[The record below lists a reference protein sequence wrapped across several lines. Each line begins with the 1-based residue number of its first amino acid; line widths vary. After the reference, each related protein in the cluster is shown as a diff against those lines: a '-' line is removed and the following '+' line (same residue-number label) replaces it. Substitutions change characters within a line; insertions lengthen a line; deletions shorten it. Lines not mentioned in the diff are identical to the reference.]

1 MKITHLVKTT
11 AGLLTLFFLISTIS
25 FGQTSAV
32 TGTVMNENGELLP
45 GVTVKATNVQSKESF
60 TTVTNEKGLFSFPS
74 LKVGNNYSLHASYV
88 GYEMNESSTVSP
100 TQNGNNSVLIRLQP
114 SNNALNEVVVIG
126 YGTQKRETVTGAIS
140 TVRAKDFNTGQIN
153 DPIMLIAGKVPGLS
167 LSNTSRS
174 DPNAGPDFALRG
186 PSTAT
191 GNGSQPLVVIDG
203 VPGGDL
209 QTIAP
214 NDIASIDVLKDGSAA
229 SIYGSR
235 ATGGVIIVT
244 TKKGR
249 AGDVKV
255 NYSGYVTTSTIAKK
269 YDVLSAQQYKDLGER
284 LKQQSSSVIIDDQG
298 GNTNWFN
305 AVTRTPISHSH
316 NLSISGGNDKTT
328 YYGSVNYRN
337 FQGIDLRS
345 NREFVNGTFR
355 LNTKALNDKFEFGVL
370 VANSFD
376 TKDFAN
382 YGAIAHS
389 LDQNPTYKI
398 YNDNG
403 TFYQHDDPTG
413 FHLMWNPVANIY
425 QNTYNNKEKR
435 FLGTVN
441 AAYHIL
447 PTLTVNV
454 TYSLTKEDF
463 LNGSFSDIDEYFQ
476 LINGTNGQASRSEN
490 NTTNNVLETT
500 LSYDKIFGDH
510 HLNVVAGYSYQDI
523 FDEGFSAGN
532 NNFLTNVYGYNN
544 LGAGNALYS
553 LDPAFNRNGLFALG
567 SYADERTILAFF
579 GRAIYDY
586 KQKYLLNVSIRREG
600 ASVLGVDNKWGNFP
614 GVSAGW
620 VLSKE
625 DFLANSDVIKFLKLR
640 VGYGVTGNQNALNPY
655 QSLATIGAV
664 FGGTQ
669 AAYLGTPDNGRWVI
683 GYAPTINANPLLRW
697 ETNYETNIGVDFNLL
712 KDGWL
717 SGSLDFYDKRIKDLI
732 GNYPAQLPSQILPY
746 IFANAGKMDNKGV
759 ELLLNAKLV
768 NSKQFTWNLI
778 ATAAYNQNK
787 VISIS
792 NDQFHGSAVDITRV
806 AEDVFIQ
813 RLAPGEPL
821 AEFYGPVFDK
831 ISDNGKWRFISKDG
845 KSVSLNDLGPEDYQ
859 YLGNSIPKYTYGLTN
874 NFNIGR
880 FDVSLL
886 LKGAAGFKAVNAKR
900 MFHENL
906 NYYSRNNLF
915 TSALNSMLNDAPKF
929 SSYYVEDGSYLKV
942 ENLNVGY
949 TLQVKNSSYLQSV
962 HFYVTASNLFTLTG
976 FSGTD
981 PELQINYYPPD
992 LSQETDNG
1000 PGLESNYSYYP
1011 STTVFTF
1018 GVDINF

>member
-1 MKITHLVKTT
+1 MKTT
-11 AGLLTLFFLISTIS
+11 FFKGKMFWLLAILFACTIS
-25 FGQTSAV
+25 ATAQNTAIV
-32 TGTVMNENGELLP
+32 TGTVMNENGELLQ
-45 GVTVKATNVQSKESF
+45 GVTVNATSTQTKESF
-60 TTVTNEKGLFSFPS
+60 TEVTNEKGLFTFSKLS
-74 LKVGNNYSLHASYV
+74 AGRTYTLTASYV
-88 GYEMNESSTVSP
+88 GYDNNVTTVSP
-100 TQNGNNSVLIRLQP
+100 GESGSNSVLIRLQP

-126 YGTQKRETVTGAIS
+126 YGTQKRETVTGAIT
-140 TVRAKDFNTGQIN
+140 TVRAKDFNSGQIS
-153 DPIMLIAGKVPGLS
+153 DPMMLIAGKVPGLS
-167 LSNTSRS
+167 LSNTNRS
-174 DPNAGPDFALRG
+174 DPNAGADFALRG

-209 QTIAP
+209 NTIAP
-214 NDIASIDVLKDGSAA
+214 GDIASYDVLKDGSAA
-229 SIYGSR
+229 AIYGSR

-249 AGDVKV
+249 AGAVQV

-269 YDVLSAQQYKDLGER
+269 YDVLSAQQYKDLGNK
-284 LKQQSSSVIIDDQG
+284 LQQQGSSVIIDDQG

-355 LNTKALNDKFEFGVL
+355 LNTKALNDKFEFGLL
-370 VANSFD
+370 VVNSFD

-403 TFYQHDDPTG
+403 TFFQHDDPTG

-447 PTLTVNV
+447 PTLTANV

-463 LNGSFSDIDEYFQ
+463 LNGSFSDIDDYFQ
-476 LINGTNGQASRSEN
+476 LINGTDGQASRSED
-490 NTTNNVLETT
+490 NTTNNILETT
-500 LSYDKIFGDH
+500 LSYDKIFGAH

-523 FDEGFSAGN
+523 FNEGFSAGN
-532 NNFLTNVYGYNN
+532 NNFLTNVYLYNN
-544 LGAGNALYS
+544 LGAGRALYS

-567 SYADERTILAFF
+567 SYADERTILAVF

-586 KQKYLLNVSIRREG
+586 QQKYLLNVSLRREG
-600 ASVLGVDNKWGNFP
+600 ASVLGNNNKWGNFP
-614 GVSAGW
+614 GISAGW

-625 DFLANSDVIKFLKLR
+625 NFLANSDVIKFLKLR
-640 VGYGVTGNQNALNPY
+640 AGYGVTGNQNALIPY

-669 AAYLGTPDNGRWVI
+669 AAYLGTPDNGTWVI
-683 GYAPTINANPLLRW
+683 GYGPTKNANPLLRW

-717 SGSLDFYDKRIKDLI
+717 SGSLDIYDKRIKDLI
-732 GNYPAQLPSQILPY
+732 SYTPAQLPSQILPY
-746 IFANAGKMDNKGV
+746 IFQNAGKMDNKGV
-759 ELLLNAKLV
+759 ELLLNAKLIDG
-768 NSKQFTWNLI
+768 KQFAWNLI

-787 VISIS
+787 VISLS

-813 RLAPGEPL
+813 RLAPGQPL

-831 ISDNGKWRFISKDG
+831 LNNKGKWRFISKDG
-845 KSVSLNDLGPEDYQ
+845 KSISRNQLGPDDYQ

-874 NFNIGR
+874 NFNVGR

-915 TSALNSMLNDAPKF
+915 TSALNTQLNDAPMF

-949 TLQVKNSSYLQSV
+949 TLSVKNSPYIKNV
-962 HFYVTASNLFTLTG
+962 HLYVTASNLLTLTG

-981 PELQINYYPPD
+981 PELQINYYPAD

-1011 STTVFTF
+1011 STRVFTF

>member
-1 MKITHLVKTT
+1 MKTT
-11 AGLLTLFFLISTIS
+11 FFKGKMFWLLAILFACTIS
-25 FGQTSAV
+25 ATAQNTAIV
-32 TGTVMNENGELLP
+32 TGTVMNENGELLQ
-45 GVTVKATNVQSKESF
+45 GVTVNATSTQTKESF
-60 TTVTNEKGLFSFPS
+60 TEVTNEKGLFTFSKLS
-74 LKVGNNYSLHASYV
+74 AGRTYTLTASYV
-88 GYEMNESSTVSP
+88 GYDNNVTTVSP
-100 TQNGNNSVLIRLQP
+100 GESGSNSVLIRLQP

-126 YGTQKRETVTGAIS
+126 YGTQKRETVTGAIT
-140 TVRAKDFNTGQIN
+140 TVRAKDFNSGQIS
-153 DPIMLIAGKVPGLS
+153 DPMMLIAGKVPGLS
-167 LSNTSRS
+167 LSNTNRS
-174 DPNAGPDFALRG
+174 DPNAGADFALRG

-209 QTIAP
+209 NTIAP
-214 NDIASIDVLKDGSAA
+214 GDIASYDVLKDGSAA
-229 SIYGSR
+229 AIYGSR

-249 AGDVKV
+249 AGAVQV

-269 YDVLSAQQYKDLGER
+269 YDVLSAQQYKDLGNK
-284 LKQQSSSVIIDDQG
+284 LQQQGSSVIIDDQG

-355 LNTKALNDKFEFGVL
+355 LNTKALNDKFEFGLL
-370 VANSFD
+370 VVNSFD

-403 TFYQHDDPTG
+403 TFFQHDDPTG

-425 QNTYNNKEKR
+425 QNKYNNKEKR

-447 PTLTVNV
+447 PTLTANV

-463 LNGSFSDIDEYFQ
+463 LNGSFSDIDDYFQ
-476 LINGTNGQASRSEN
+476 LINGTDGQASRSED
-490 NTTNNVLETT
+490 NTTNNILETT
-500 LSYDKIFGDH
+500 LSYDKIFGAH

-523 FDEGFSAGN
+523 FNEGFSAGN
-532 NNFLTNVYGYNN
+532 NNFLTNVYLYNN
-544 LGAGNALYS
+544 LGAGRALYS

-567 SYADERTILAFF
+567 SYADERTILAVF

-586 KQKYLLNVSIRREG
+586 QQKYLLNVSLRREG
-600 ASVLGVDNKWGNFP
+600 ASVLGNNNKWGNFP
-614 GVSAGW
+614 GISAGW

-625 DFLANSDVIKFLKLR
+625 NFLANSDVIKFLKLR
-640 VGYGVTGNQNALNPY
+640 AGYGVTGNQNALIPY

-669 AAYLGTPDNGRWVI
+669 AAYLGTPDNGTWVI
-683 GYAPTINANPLLRW
+683 GYGPTKNANPLLRW

-717 SGSLDFYDKRIKDLI
+717 SGSLDIYDKRIKDLI
-732 GNYPAQLPSQILPY
+732 SYTPAQLPSQILPY
-746 IFANAGKMDNKGV
+746 IFQNAGKMDNKGV
-759 ELLLNAKLV
+759 ELLLNAKLIDG
-768 NSKQFTWNLI
+768 KQFAWNLI

-787 VISIS
+787 VISLS

-813 RLAPGEPL
+813 RLAPGQPL

-831 ISDNGKWRFISKDG
+831 LNNKGKWRFISKDG
-845 KSVSLNDLGPEDYQ
+845 KSISRNQLGPDDYQ

-874 NFNIGR
+874 NFNVGR

-915 TSALNSMLNDAPKF
+915 TSALNTQLNDAPMF

-949 TLQVKNSSYLQSV
+949 TLSVKNSPYIKNV
-962 HFYVTASNLFTLTG
+962 HLYVTASNLLTLTG

-981 PELQINYYPPD
+981 PELQINYYPAD

-1011 STTVFTF
+1011 STRVFTF

>member
-1 MKITHLVKTT
+1 MKTT
-11 AGLLTLFFLISTIS
+11 FFKGKMFWLLAFSCLYTIS
-25 FGQTSAV
+25 SIAQNNATV

-45 GVTVKATNVQSKESF
+45 GVTVSATSTQTKESF
-60 TTVTNEKGLFSFPS
+60 TEVTNEKGLFTFSK
-74 LKVGNNYSLHASYV
+74 LTAGHTYTLTASYV
-88 GYEMNESSTVSP
+88 GYDNNVTTVSP
-100 TQNGNNSVLIRLQP
+100 GESGSNSVLIRLQP

-126 YGTQKRETVTGAIS
+126 YGTQKRETVTGAIT
-140 TVRAKDFNTGQIN
+140 TVRAKDFNSGQIS
-153 DPIMLIAGKVPGLS
+153 DPMMLIAGKVPGLS
-167 LSNTSRS
+167 LSNTNRS
-174 DPNAGPDFALRG
+174 DPNAGADFALRG

-209 QTIAP
+209 NTIAP
-214 NDIASIDVLKDGSAA
+214 GDIASYDVLKDGSAA
-229 SIYGSR
+229 AIYGSR

-249 AGDVKV
+249 AGAVQV

-269 YDVLSAQQYKDLGER
+269 YDVLSAQQYKDLGNK
-284 LKQQSSSVIIDDQG
+284 LQQQGSSVIIDDQG

-355 LNTKALNDKFEFGVL
+355 LNTKALNDKFEFGLL
-370 VANSFD
+370 VVNSFD

-403 TFYQHDDPTG
+403 TFFQHDDPTG

-447 PTLTVNV
+447 PTLTANV

-463 LNGSFSDIDEYFQ
+463 LNGSFSDIDDYFQ
-476 LINGTNGQASRSEN
+476 LINGTDGQASRSED
-490 NTTNNVLETT
+490 NTTNNILETT
-500 LSYDKIFGDH
+500 LSYDKIFGAH

-523 FDEGFSAGN
+523 FNEGFSAGN
-532 NNFLTNVYGYNN
+532 NNFLTNVYLYNN
-544 LGAGNALYS
+544 LGAGRALYS

-567 SYADERTILAFF
+567 SYADERTILAVF

-586 KQKYLLNVSIRREG
+586 QQKYLLNISLRREG
-600 ASVLGVDNKWGNFP
+600 ASVLGNNNKWGNFP
-614 GVSAGW
+614 GISAGW

-625 DFLANSDVIKFLKLR
+625 NFLANSDVIKFLKLR
-640 VGYGVTGNQNALNPY
+640 VGYGVTGNQNALIPY

-669 AAYLGTPDNGRWVI
+669 AAYLGTPDNGTWVI
-683 GYAPTINANPLLRW
+683 GYGPTKNANPLLRW

-717 SGSLDFYDKRIKDLI
+717 SGSLDIYDKRIKDLI
-732 GNYPAQLPSQILPY
+732 SYTPAQLPSQILPY
-746 IFANAGKMDNKGV
+746 IFQNAGKMDNKGV
-759 ELLLNAKLV
+759 ELLLNAKLI
-768 NSKQFTWNLI
+768 NGKQFAWNLI

-787 VISIS
+787 VISLS

-813 RLAPGEPL
+813 RLAPGQPL

-831 ISDNGKWRFISKDG
+831 LNNKGKWRFISKDG
-845 KSVSLNDLGPEDYQ
+845 KSISRNQLGPDDYQ

-880 FDVSLL
+880 FDISLL

-915 TSALNSMLNDAPKF
+915 TSALNTELNDAPIF

-949 TLQVKNSSYLQSV
+949 TLPVRNSLYIKNV
-962 HFYVTASNLFTLTG
+962 HLYVTASNLLTLTG

-981 PELQINYYPPD
+981 PELQINYYPAD

-1011 STTVFTF
+1011 STRVFTF